1 MIILD
6 TDVISEF
13 SRLSPDPGVIDW
25 MAALAPSDPYI
36 TAITEAE
43 LRYGISLM
51 PAGRRRERLLAR
63 IEGTLRRHFAGRSL
77 PFDSDAARSYAAIAA
92 DRRARGRPISHPDGQ
107 IAAIAHSVGAGLATR
122 NVTDFEDCGIEVINP
137 WSNP

>member
-6 TDVISEF
+6 TNVISEF
-13 SRLSPDPGVIDW
+13 SRPYPDVGVTDW
-25 MAALAPSDPYI
+25 MNSLAPSDPYI

-43 LRYGISLM
+43 LRYGVSLL
-51 PAGRRRERLLAR
+51 PDGRRRERLLAR
-63 IEGTLRRHFAGRSL
+63 IERTLRRYFVRRIL
-77 PFDSDAARSYAAIAA
+77 PFDSNAARSYAALAVY
-92 DRRARGRPISHPDGQ
+92 RRAAGRPISHPDCQ

-122 NVTDFEDCGIEVINP
+122 NVTDFQDCGIEVINP

>member
-13 SRLSPDPGVIDW
+13 SRPYPDVGVADW
-25 MAALAPSDPYI
+25 MNSLAPSDPYI

-43 LRYGISLM
+43 LRYGVSLL
-51 PAGRRRERLLAR
+51 PDGRRRERLLAR
-63 IEGTLRRHFAGRSL
+63 IERTLRRYFVRRIL
-77 PFDSDAARSYAAIAA
+77 PFDSNAARSYAALAA
-92 DRRARGRPISHPDGQ
+92 DRRARGRPISHPDCQ
-107 IAAIAHSVGAGLATR
+107 IAAIAHSVGAALATR
-122 NVTDFEDCGIEVINP
+122 NVTDFKDCGIEVINP